1 MVIIETLFS
10 RPGVGSLLMTAI
22 SSRDYPVIQAAVVW
36 MVLAYFVV
44 NLLTDLS
51 YRRFNPRI
59 RGC

>member
-1 MVIIETLFS
+1 
-10 RPGVGSLLMTAI
+10 MTAI